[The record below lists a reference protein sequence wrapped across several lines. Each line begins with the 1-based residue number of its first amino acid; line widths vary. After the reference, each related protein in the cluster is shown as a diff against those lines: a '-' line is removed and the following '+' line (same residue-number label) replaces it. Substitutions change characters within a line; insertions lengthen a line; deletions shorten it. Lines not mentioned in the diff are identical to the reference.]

1 MKTHKFSST
10 GEAYDATQCD
20 PLIQDGDMLIIKS
33 EQVIGVAYCWPIAV
47 TLKNGQLHSIKP
59 DVNIQSVADKDETMA
74 TAEKAALIRGY
85 HAAMM
90 TAISEGY
97 PISPQQAQNRIA
109 DLNEYIQH
117 DINVLDSEREQQEE
131 DERMELRQAVEA
143 MMRTKDTIE
152 AALYRQSVAA

>member
-1 MKTHKFSST
+1 
-10 GEAYDATQCD
+10 
-20 PLIQDGDMLIIKS
+20 
-33 EQVIGVAYCWPIAV
+33 
-47 TLKNGQLHSIKP
+47 
-59 DVNIQSVADKDETMA
+59 MA